1 MSVALVGMSHP
12 SEVVENVGA
21 LNVRL
26 TPDDLAEIETIMAA
40 AAGVPDTLPA

>member
-1 MSVALVGMSHP
+1 MSQPG
-12 SEVVENVGA
+12 EVVENVGA

-26 TPDDLAEIETIMAA
+26 SPDDLAEIETIVAD